1 LSGILITG
9 GTGFVGNHLITHLK
23 DGDSRVAVLSSGG
36 SSVRVP
42 GVDYYEADIRD
53 ANVVQSI
60 VREVSPEK
68 IFHLAGISDV
78 ASSWKD
84 PRLTFEVNVLGTLNL
99 FEAAMSLPRP
109 PRILNVSTAQ
119 VYARASGGLSED
131 SPTAPDNPYAASKAM
146 AELLTVPYRKGATS
160 GIVTARAFNH
170 TGPGQSERFVLP
182 SIARQFAEI
191 QVGERSP
198 KLIVGNVDV
207 ERDFTDVRDVVE
219 VYCLLLEKG
228 HAGEIYNVCS
238 GSAVRLADIIK
249 MFESVSGTKVEL
261 EKDPARIRPNEAATV
276 LGDSEKLEAETG
288 WRPRIPLQQTI
299 SDLLKYWR
307 LRVSAE
313 VAQAPATER

>member
-9 GTGFVGNHLITHLK
+9 GTGFVGNHLIAHLN
-23 DGDSRVAVLSSGG
+23 DGGSRSAVLASGG
-36 SSVRVP
+36 TSVRVP
-42 GVDYYEADIRD
+42 GVEYYEADIRD
-53 ANVVQSI
+53 ANVVRSI

-119 VYARASGGLSED
+119 VYAPAPGGLRED
-131 SPTAPDNPYAASKAM
+131 SRIAPDNPYAVSKAM
-146 AELLTVPYRKGATS
+146 TELLIVPYRECATG

-170 TGPGQSERFVLP
+170 TGPGQSEKFVLP

-191 QVGERSP
+191 LAGERPP
-198 KLIVGNVDV
+198 KLIVGNVNV

-219 VYCLLLEKG
+219 AYCLLLEKG
-228 HAGEIYNVCS
+228 RVGEIYNVCS
-238 GSAVRLADIIK
+238 GLAVRLADIIK

-276 LGDSEKLEAETG
+276 LGDSKKLEADTG
-288 WRPRIPLQQTI
+288 WRPRIPMQQTI
-299 SDLLKYWR
+299 SDLLEYWR
-307 LRVSAE
+307 LRVSSE
-313 VAQAPATER
+313 VAQPPAAER